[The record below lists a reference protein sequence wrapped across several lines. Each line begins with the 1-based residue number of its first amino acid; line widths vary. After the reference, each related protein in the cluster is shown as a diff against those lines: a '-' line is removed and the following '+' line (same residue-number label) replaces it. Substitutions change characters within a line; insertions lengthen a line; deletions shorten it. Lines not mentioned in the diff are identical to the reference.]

1 MRQVPHST
9 DLGQTVEQIQHRVD
23 IMLSDNH
30 NQLDEIRRKFR
41 GEREKMRQSAVKFKE
56 FEELYDQE
64 LQNHLPNSTALSK
77 KMMSYF
83 ESSCKEWTLE

>member
-1 MRQVPHST
+1 
-9 DLGQTVEQIQHRVD
+9 
-23 IMLSDNH
+23 
-30 NQLDEIRRKFR
+30 
-41 GEREKMRQSAVKFKE
+41 MRQSAVKFKE